1 MNCQN
6 PHIVFFHA
14 KCRIWSFCR
23 NFVESYIF
31 FTALMGITFRRID
44 CLELTWSSVSS
55 RWEHVKRKMHPWEQ
69 QNTKT
74 NINII
79 KDDNWSRSNIPKK
92 IKLLAHSVVFLQP
105 PYSING
111 LRVVSKKAFFY
122 FASLDSCLMSLP
134 NLFLGKNDLQYP
146 KESGVP
152 HKTEYSI
159 KIQIYIYTRSKS
171 QKHAQ
176 NNQFYWTRWLIFY
189 KNDLPKTFLHQNVT
203 VFTVFFGL
211 LVIMGNDENCLNASI
226 CLDALSFCLN
236 FFERT
241 KHFFC
246 SKKHLFAQTS
256 RFFPKKNLFW
266 ASWPFEIIFKAFDEI
281 HLYIFWYS
289 LLNYIRY
296 QAK

>member
-1 MNCQN
+1 MNCEFIPIKETVSLCQGWDSN
-6 PHIVFFHA
+6 PCPHSWT
-14 KCRIWSFCR
+14 RILHWTWWKIWIL
-23 NFVESYIF
+23 E
-31 FTALMGITFRRID
+31 TGALDRSAT
-44 CLELTWSSVSS
+44 LT
-55 RWEHVKRKMHPWEQ
+55 KMHPWEQ

-134 NLFLGKNDLQYP
+134 NLFLGKNDLQYL

-176 NNQFYWTRWLIFY
+176 NNQFYWTRWLIFSTAGA
-189 KNDLPKTFLHQNVT
+189 LVVIT
-203 VFTVFFGL
+203 V
-211 LVIMGNDENCLNASI
+211 
-226 CLDALSFCLN
+226 
-236 FFERT
+236 
-241 KHFFC
+241 
-246 SKKHLFAQTS
+246 
-256 RFFPKKNLFW
+256 
-266 ASWPFEIIFKAFDEI
+266 
-281 HLYIFWYS
+281 
-289 LLNYIRY
+289 
-296 QAK
+296 